1 MTKKILVTGCTG
13 LVGHGICLCLLS
25 KGHEVW
31 GTSRSKIVSNHSLF
45 HPIILDLED
54 ELSLKEITKTLDGV
68 DILIHNAALIPGK
81 NKYSFENYFNV
92 NFKATYNLIKKS
104 IQTGIK
110 QIIYISG
117 SPISFQREIN
127 NIIDEDS
134 PYDPKNNYGS
144 SKALSEILCIHHI
157 NNNKIPLSIFRFT
170 APYGY
175 INKSKAVFSTFLN
188 NAKNGNPIT
197 LWGKGN
203 RTQTFTFVED
213 IGEACC
219 LVINKKSTGIYT
231 ITGPEKITMKN
242 LARKVI
248 KAFPDSDSK
257 IIFENKTDP
266 LEGLSISIS
275 TSKAE
280 KELGFFPQYD
290 LSMGIKKIVNAD
302 ESIFFFKKLR
312 CP

>member
-1 MTKKILVTGCTG
+1 MKKKILVTGCTG
-13 LVGHGICLCLLS
+13 LVGHGICLSLIS

-31 GTSRSKIVSNHSLF
+31 GTSRSKIISNHSLF
-45 HPIILDLED
+45 HPIVLDLED
-54 ELSLKEITKTLDGV
+54 ELSLKEITKTLDQV

-92 NFKATYNLIKKS
+92 NFNATKNLIKKS

-117 SPISFQREIN
+117 SPISLQREIN
-127 NIIDEDS
+127 NKISEDS
-134 PYDPKNNYGS
+134 PYDPKNDYGTT
-144 SKALSEILCIHHI
+144 KALSEILCINHI
-157 NNNKIPLSIFRFT
+157 NNNKIPLSVLRFT

-188 NAKNGNPIT
+188 NAKNGTPIT
-197 LWGKGN
+197 LWGNGN
-203 RTQTFTFVED
+203 RTQTFTFVDD
-213 IGEACC
+213 IGDACC
-219 LVINKKSTGIYT
+219 QVINKNSSGIYT
-231 ITGPEKITMKN
+231 ITGPEKTTMKN

-248 KAFPDSDSK
+248 QAFPNSESK
-257 IIFENKTDP
+257 IIFENKIDP

-280 KELGFFPQYD
+280 KELGFFSQYD
-290 LSMGIKKIVNAD
+290 LSRGINKIVNAD
-302 ESIFFFKKLR
+302 ESINFFI
-312 CP
+312 